1 MIAFATFSDLAN
13 RLGVVYTTAQQVQAT
28 LLLEDAATL
37 MRGVMRNQVY
47 PSRSST
53 YIAYPVGGRVT
64 LPQTFIRSVDSVI
77 SSVGLAVV
85 YTRRQDTI
93 FVDTDNPVTITFT
106 YGLAAAPLDLVGI
119 NCALVGQVLLTIN
132 AGLGLNAGGLSSV
145 AVDDFK
151 AAFADGG
158 AGTGMTLTANT
169 EQYLIDHYGQ
179 SAWVVEANR

>member
-13 RLGVVYTTAQQVQAT
+13 RLGVTYTTAQQVQVT

-53 YIAYPVGGRVT
+53 YVAYPVGGRVA
-64 LPQTFIRSVDSVI
+64 LPQMFIRSVDSV
-77 SSVGLAVV
+77 VTALGVPLA

-93 FVDTDNPVTITFT
+93 SLDTDNPVTITFT

-169 EQYLIDHYGQ
+169 EQYLVDHYGQ
-179 SAWVVEANR
+179 SAWVVEASR

>member
-1 MIAFATFSDLAN
+1 MIAFATFSDLAG
-13 RLGVVYTTAQQVQAT
+13 RLGTTYTTAQQLQVT

-53 YIAYPVGGRVT
+53 YVAYPVGGRVT
-64 LPQTFIRSVDSVI
+64 LPQTFVRSVDSVV
-77 SSVGLAVV
+77 SAVGLAVV
-85 YTRRQDTI
+85 YTRRQDSL
-93 FVDTDNPVTITFT
+93 FVNTDSPVTVTFT

-151 AAFADGG
+151 ASFADGG
-158 AGTGMTLTANT
+158 AGSGMVLTAST

-179 SAWVVEANR
+179 SAWVVEASR